1 MGNAKSPQ
9 YFGKDL
15 EAMSF
20 AKNYHAWILSEFA
33 PYLGK
38 RVAEIGA
45 GTGSFSHLLLQS
57 GIEHLEAFEPS
68 KNMFPLLQSALEK
81 DPRAKTHQVFFQ
93 GQEYINSFDALCY
106 VNVLEHIDDDLQEL
120 SQARQALRDNGHL
133 LIFVP
138 ALQWLFSKFDK
149 KVGHFRRY
157 DKSSL
162 AHLVGRAGYSL
173 VSTKYFDIAG
183 ILPWY
188 INFVLLKNTLGGGS
202 VSLYDRGV
210 VPIMRIVEGLW
221 PAPVGKNILL
231 IAKKS

>member
-1 MGNAKSPQ
+1 MGNSESPK

-20 AKNYHAWILSEFA
+20 AKNYHDWILSEFA

-45 GTGSFSHLLLQS
+45 GTGSFSQLLLQS

-68 KNMFPLLQSALEK
+68 QNMYPLLQSKLAEE
-81 DPRAKTHQVFFQ
+81 DRANTSQVFFQ
-93 GQEYINSFDALCY
+93 GSEYINSFDALCY
-106 VNVLEHIDDDLQEL
+106 VNVLEHIEDDMKEL
-120 SQARQALRDNGHL
+120 SQARQALTDNGHL

-138 ALQWLFSKFDK
+138 ALQWLYSKFDE

-157 DKSSL
+157 DKTSL

-173 VSTKYFDIAG
+173 VSAKYFDMAG

-202 VSLYDRGV
+202 VSLYDRAV
-210 VPIMRIVEGLW
+210 VPLMRVIEGLQT
-221 PAPVGKNILL
+221 APIGKNILL
-231 IAKKS
+231 IAKKC